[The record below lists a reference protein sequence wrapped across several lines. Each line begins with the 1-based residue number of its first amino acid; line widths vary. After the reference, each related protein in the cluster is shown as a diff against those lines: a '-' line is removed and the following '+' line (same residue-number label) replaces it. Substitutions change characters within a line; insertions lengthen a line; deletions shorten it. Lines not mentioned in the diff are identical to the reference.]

1 MKFGKILVTGLLTA
15 ALLALCLAAAG
26 CGAAPAASIPDDL
39 ESTVT
44 QILLDQTSS
53 GYLEGECAAEGHI
66 ILDTVPEGDQ
76 TQVYLLASVGQYG
89 FCSGHFEKISGSGA
103 IPTRITLAQDEHGG
117 YTLAGYWVPEDGSYY
132 ADSIKETFPA
142 GLQDQALNSD
152 SRYNELAAQEQ
163 VYAQAYLDSIGR
175 EAPIGEYGDFDHPL
189 ATDQG
194 MSVEVSNDLLAA
206 RWDFPYFLGNV
217 EQVEDGVRYV
227 YETAWDSDGSGTGT
241 ATFTKYEYDT
251 NKIVQ
256 KYIYQVEGD
265 TYQEVQP
272 QGPGPNQE

>member
-1 MKFGKILVTGLLTA
+1 MTTRKFLPLLA

-26 CGAAPAASIPDDL
+26 CGAVPAASIPDDL

-53 GYLEGECAAEGHI
+53 GYLEGECAAEGHL

-132 ADSIKETFPA
+132 TDSIKETFPA
-142 GLQDQALNSD
+142 ALRYQALHAHD
-152 SRYNELAAQEQ
+152 RYSKLAAQEQ

-194 MSVEVSNDLLAA
+194 MSVEVSNNLMAL

-251 NKIVQ
+251 NKVVQ

-265 TYQEVQP
+265 TYREVQP
-272 QGPGPNQE
+272 QGPGPNPE